1 MKSDVI
7 VAWSHG
13 GIPESV
19 KSSFTRPTRFINIP
33 SPKSWKETL
42 AEFGTNAPLRAITAK
57 YAPGVDF
64 PTRFALLGFSASCQ
78 GVAQVLGSGDGKYID
93 AAVAVD
99 GLHVGYVN
107 KKVSEAGMTPWFNF
121 AKLAVVNERLMVVTH
136 SSIVPPG
143 YASTTETAEYL
154 WSRLAGAGQEGAM
167 PPVPP
172 LSMPATTI
180 HVAGGPA
187 TGPTRDVAYPT
198 PSARPQRRFN
208 GLVVLGFNNVDGPG
222 TADHVYQAKVVM
234 PAVLAGI
241 LAPRWNAIDPEAPGQ
256 ACYVA

>member
-1 MKSDVI
+1 
-7 VAWSHG
+7 
-13 GIPESV
+13 
-19 KSSFTRPTRFINIP
+19 
-33 SPKSWKETL
+33 
-42 AEFGTNAPLRAITAK
+42 
-57 YAPGVDF
+57 
-64 PTRFALLGFSASCQ
+64 
-78 GVAQVLGSGDGKYID
+78 
-93 AAVAVD
+93 VD

-107 KKVSEAGMTPWFNF
+107 KKVSEAGMTTWFNF

-167 PPVPP
+167 PPVPT
-172 LSMPATTI
+172 LNMPTTTI

-187 TGPTRDVAYPT
+187 TGPTRDVAYPV
-198 PSARPQRRFN
+198 PSARPQRRFG

-222 TADHVYQAKVVM
+222 TADHIYQAKIVM
-234 PAVLAGI
+234 PAVLTGL
-241 LAPRWNAIDPEAPGQ
+241 LAARWNAVDPAEPGQ